1 MECLDTSKEVGRL
14 LSGDASGRFPV
25 PVIQIAASEG
35 IKVMTDPDYPDDRS
49 GHIEVNADGTATIIV
64 NGKHSSTRKRFTI
77 AHEIGH
83 FVFDLDYLREHGY
96 IDRDGD
102 AMDAS
107 YRKRESRANSFA
119 AQLLMPEQT
128 FIQQWV
134 ALKSVDRVAD
144 YFSVSRDAVRF
155 RAMNLG
161 LTVAQ

>member
-1 MECLDTSKEVGRL
+1 MDCPDANKEISRL
-14 LSGDASGRFPV
+14 LSGCANGRYPV
-25 PVIQIAASEG
+25 PVVQIAVSEG

-49 GHIEVNADGTATIIV
+49 GHIEIDQDGTATIIV
-64 NGKHSSTRKRFTI
+64 NGKQAATRKRFTI
-77 AHEIGH
+77 AHEIAH
-83 FVFDLDYLREHGY
+83 FVFDRDYLEQHRF

-107 YRKRESRANSFA
+107 YRKRESRANAFA
-119 AQLLMPEQT
+119 AQLLMPEQD

-134 ALKSVDRVAD
+134 ALRSVDKIAD
-144 YFSVSRDAVRF
+144 YFGVSRDAVRF